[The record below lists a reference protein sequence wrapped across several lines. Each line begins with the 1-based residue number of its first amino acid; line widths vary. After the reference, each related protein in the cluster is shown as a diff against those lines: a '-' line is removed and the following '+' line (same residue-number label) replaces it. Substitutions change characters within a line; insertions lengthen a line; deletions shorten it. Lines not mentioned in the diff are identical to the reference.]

1 MLVLARKNGESIL
14 ISSGIEVKV
23 LAIHGSTVKLGFSAP
38 SDVRIR
44 RREIAPHPAGAS
56 GDKTKRVARRAE
68 QSEDAA
74 PLAMPA
80 LLRDSSGF
88 EQTELCAANAH

>member
-23 LAIHGSTVKLGFSAP
+23 LAIRGGTVKLGFSAP

-44 RREIAPHPAGAS
+44 RREIAPLPADASEGTAKRAARCAKESESGAP
-56 GDKTKRVARRAE
+56 R
-68 QSEDAA
+68 
-74 PLAMPA
+74 AMPA
-80 LLRDSSGF
+80 PLHRSSRFDSA
-88 EQTELCAANAH
+88 ELYSASTP